1 MRIYSYFGDNRKMK
15 AMRFVV
21 VNPAMRFWPL
31 LIALCLVFSWSAAAG
46 SQSVP
51 PQKAYLILVEGR
63 VNSKLSRQVR
73 DGLEKAKSLG
83 AKVAILKINTFGGNL
98 GAAVEIRD
106 ALLDS
111 PLRTIA
117 LINKRAISAGALV
130 ALATHEI
137 IMVPGAT
144 IGAAAPVEGT
154 GRGAKPAGEK
164 AISYFRKEMKATAE
178 SRNHPLALAEAM
190 VDLDVIVSGVVEKGK
205 LLTLTTQEAVE
216 LKLAKEQI
224 AGLGDLI
231 RIRHLELVSEKP
243 AETRS
248 LVERWRVK
256 DWFVQF
262 RAWHVW
268 FIAGLLLGVAEIL
281 IPGFFILW
289 FGVGAF
295 LAALLAW
302 LSLPW
307 AVQFGAFLASSFLLL
322 LSSRTIFRSFL
333 FKSQEDISTNVDALT
348 GRIGVV
354 LKAIEGDLKP
364 GLVQLG
370 GEKWS
375 AVCEGEKKIMKGARV
390 KVLGVTGNK
399 VRVEMTS

>member
-1 MRIYSYFGDNRKMK
+1 MK
-15 AMRFVV
+15 AMRFFTA
-21 VNPAMRFWPL
+21 NPGLRFCPL
-31 LIALCLVFSWSAAAG
+31 LIALCLPFSWGAAAG
-46 SQSVP
+46 SQSASP
-51 PQKAYLILVEGR
+51 RKAYLIPVEGK
-63 VNSKLSRQVR
+63 VNSHLSRRVR
-73 DGLEKAKSLG
+73 DGIEKAKSLG
-83 AKVAILKINTFGGNL
+83 AKEAILKINTFGGGL
-98 GAAVEIRD
+98 PAAVEIRD

-111 PLRTIA
+111 PLRIIA
-117 LINKRAISAGALV
+117 LINKRAISAGALL

-144 IGAAAPVEGT
+144 IGAAAPSHVNSD
-154 GRGAKPAGEK
+154 GAKPAGEK
-164 AISYFRKEMKATAE
+164 TISYFRKEMKATAE
-178 SRNHPLALAEAM
+178 SRGHPSALAEAM
-190 VDLDVIVSGVVEKGK
+190 VDLDVVIPGVIEKGK
-205 LLTLTTQEAVE
+205 LLTLTTQEALK
-216 LKLAKEQI
+216 LKLAKEEI
-224 AGLGDLI
+224 ASLGDLI

-248 LVERWRVK
+248 LVERLRMK
-256 DWFVQF
+256 EWFVQF

-268 FIAGLLLGVAEIL
+268 FIVGLLLGVAEIL

-289 FGVGAF
+289 FGAGAF

-302 LSLPW
+302 FSLPW
-307 AVQFGAFLASSFLLL
+307 AVQAGAFLASSFLLL
-322 LSSRTIFRSFL
+322 LCSRTIFRSFL
-333 FKSQEDISTNVDALT
+333 FKSQDDIPTNVEALT

-375 AVCEGEKKIMKGARV
+375 AVCESEKKITKGAKV
-390 KVLGVTGNK
+390 KVFGVTGNK

>member
-1 MRIYSYFGDNRKMK
+1 MK
-15 AMRFVV
+15 AMRFLV
-21 VNPAMRFWPL
+21 VNPILRFWPL
-31 LIALCLVFSWSAAAG
+31 LIALYLVFSWGAAAG
-46 SQSVP
+46 SQSAS
-51 PQKAYLILVEGR
+51 PQKAYLIPVEGS
-63 VNSKLSRQVR
+63 VNSYLSRQVR

-83 AKVAILKINTFGGNL
+83 AKVVILKINTFGGKL
-98 GAAVEIRD
+98 SAAVEIRD

-117 LINKRAISAGALV
+117 FINKRAISAGALV

-154 GRGAKPAGEK
+154 WRGAKPAGEK
-164 AISYFRKEMKATAE
+164 TISYFRKEMKATAE
-178 SRNHPLALAEAM
+178 SRNHPPALAEAM
-190 VDLDVIVSGVVEKGK
+190 VDLDVVVPGVVEKGK
-205 LLTLTTQEAVE
+205 LLTLTTQEAVK

-231 RIRHLELVSEKP
+231 RIRRLELVSEKP
-243 AETRS
+243 AETPGLAES
-248 LVERWRVK
+248 WRVK
-256 DWFVQF
+256 DWFSQF

-268 FIAGLLLGVAEIL
+268 FIVGLVLGVAEIL

-307 AVQFGAFLASSFLLL
+307 AVQAGAFLASSFLLL

-333 FKSQEDISTNVDALT
+333 FKSQEDIPTNVEALT

-354 LKAIEGDLKP
+354 LKTIEGDLKP

-375 AVCEGEKKIMKGARV
+375 AVCGSEMKIMEGAKV
-390 KVLGVTGNK
+390 KILGVTGNK

>member
-1 MRIYSYFGDNRKMK
+1 MK
-15 AMRFVV
+15 AMRFFV
-21 VNPAMRFWPL
+21 VNPALRFWLL
-31 LIALCLVFSWSAAAG
+31 LIALHLAFSWGAAAG
-46 SQSVP
+46 SQSAS
-51 PQKAYLILVEGR
+51 PQKAYLIPVEGR
-63 VNSKLSRQVR
+63 VNSQLSRQVR

-83 AKVAILKINTFGGNL
+83 AKVVILKIDTFGGKL
-98 GAAVEIRD
+98 HAAVEIRD

-111 PLRTIA
+111 PLRAIA

-137 IMVPGAT
+137 VMVPGAT

-154 GRGAKPAGEK
+154 WRGAKPAGEK

-178 SRNHPLALAEAM
+178 SRNHPTALAEAM
-190 VDLDVIVSGVVEKGK
+190 VDLDVVIPGVVEKGK
-205 LLTLTTQEAVE
+205 LLTLTTQEAVK

-231 RIRHLELVSEKP
+231 RIRRLELVSETP
-243 AETRS
+243 VETPS

-256 DWFVQF
+256 EWFVQF

-268 FIAGLLLGVAEIL
+268 IIAGLLLGAAEIL

-295 LAALLAW
+295 LAALMAW

-307 AVQFGAFLASSFLLL
+307 AAQFSTFLASSFLLL

-333 FKSQEDISTNVDALT
+333 FKSQEDIPTNVEALT
-348 GRIGVV
+348 GQIGVV

-375 AVCEGEKKIMKGARV
+375 AVCGSEEKIMKGAKV